1 VRLGG
6 LFARLYERWSG
17 REALDARMNEEMAFH
32 VERQTEKNIALGME
46 RAAARTA
53 ALRTFGGIA
62 EQQEAG
68 RDERRGRWLE
78 DFAHDLRFGARSLA
92 RTPGFTAV
100 AVLSLAL
107 GIGPNT
113 AIFSSVDT
121 LLLKP
126 LPYPDADGLVRVF
139 VHETGEARGSTLS
152 VADLEALAPASGFRH
167 FGVYSTIGVSFA
179 LESAGGAEPATGT
192 AATAGVFGA
201 LGITPVLG
209 RTFLAE
215 DDRPGARRVVLLG
228 DELWSRRFGR
238 SPDAVGRT
246 LGIDGSP
253 HTVVGVM
260 PPGFRIPGR
269 AGEQLWVN
277 LPLEPADSRAPFYLH
292 ALGRRADGAKGI
304 SLDGELERIAAAVKR
319 RWPGSSTTWTYS
331 TLPLRETLVR
341 DVRTTLLTLFAAVAL
356 VLVIACANVA
366 NLLLARASTRQKELA
381 VRSALGAR
389 RSRLARQLLA
399 ESLLLAAGGASAGVG
414 LAMLCLRLFS
424 GLLPEGG
431 AWAAP
436 QPALDARALGFT
448 ATIAV
453 LSGLTA
459 GLAPVLRL
467 PAGEADRLREGGR
480 GAGSEARG
488 GVRSALVVGELALA
502 LTVLIGAGLL
512 TNSLLRLTAVDP
524 GADARGVVV
533 TRIAL
538 PEARYADDRRTAAYF
553 DEAVRR
559 LAALPGAA
567 SAAASMA
574 VPPDRLVMTNPI
586 TPEGRVY
593 QPGEQVPAVPEL
605 LVTPGYFETFGI
617 PLRAGRLFSEA
628 DRDGA
633 PLVAVV
639 DETLARRFY
648 GGEALGRWLQTG
660 QPDPGKPRLT
670 IVGIVGNVKYTGL
683 GAAPEPT
690 LYVPYA
696 QHLWWKTMYVSVRG
710 PGDGTAL
717 ARSAH
722 AALAGIDPLVPVA
735 EPDTFEVILSGSVT
749 EPRFR
754 TALLGA
760 FAVVALLLACA
771 GAYGVMSYRV
781 AQQRRETGVRLALGA
796 TPARVLRCVMRD
808 GLRLGVAGVVLG
820 CAGAAIATRAA
831 ESLLFDVAATDP
843 STFAVM
849 AALLIGAVLLACW
862 LPAWRAART
871 DPIVALRGD

>member
-1 VRLGG
+1 VG

-17 REALDARMNEEMAFH
+17 RAALDARMNEEMAFH

-53 ALRTFGGIA
+53 ALRTFGGIGQ
-62 EQQEAG
+62 QQEAG
-68 RDERRGRWLE
+68 RDGRRGRWLE
-78 DFAHDLRFGARSLA
+78 DFVGDLRFGARSLA
-92 RTPGFTAV
+92 RTPAFSAV

-113 AIFSSVDT
+113 AIFSSVDA

-139 VHETGEARGSTLS
+139 VHEMGEARGSTLS
-152 VADLEALAPASGFRH
+152 VADVEALAPARGFRH
-167 FGVYSTIGVSFA
+167 FGVYSTIGGSVA
-179 LESAGGAEPATGT
+179 LESAGGAEPVTGA
-192 AATAGVFGA
+192 AATAGVFDA
-201 LGITPVLG
+201 LSVRPVLG

-228 DELWSRRFGR
+228 DELWNRRFGR
-238 SPDAVGRT
+238 SPDALGRT
-246 LGIDGSP
+246 LGIDGAP

-277 LPLEPADSRAPFYLH
+277 LPLEPANSRAPFYLQG
-292 ALGRRADGAKGI
+292 LGRRADGAAGA
-304 SLDGELERIAAAVKR
+304 SLGAELERIEATVKR
-319 RWPGSSTTWTYS
+319 RWPGSSTTWSYS
-331 TLPLRETLVR
+331 SLPLRETLVR

-356 VLVIACANVA
+356 VLLIACANVA
-366 NLLLARASTRQKELA
+366 NLLLARASTRHKELA
-381 VRSALGAR
+381 VRSALGAS

-399 ESLLLAAGGASAGVG
+399 ESLLLAAGGAAAGVG
-414 LAMLCLRLFS
+414 LAALCVRLFS
-424 GLLPEGG
+424 GLMPEG
-431 AWAAP
+431 AWAVE
-436 QPALDARALGFT
+436 QGALDARVLGFT
-448 ATIAV
+448 ATTAV
-453 LSGLTA
+453 LSGLA
-459 GLAPVLRL
+459 VGVVPVLRL
-467 PAGEADRLREGGR
+467 PHAVADRLREGGR
-480 GAGSEARG
+480 GAGSDTRG
-488 GVRSALVVGELALA
+488 GLRNALVVGELALA

-512 TNSLLRLTAVDP
+512 ANSLLRLTAVDP

-538 PEARYADDRRTAAYF
+538 PEARYEDAQRTAAYF

-567 SAAASMA
+567 SAAVSMA

-593 QPGEQVPAVPEL
+593 EPGEQVPAVPEL
-605 LVTPGYFETFGI
+605 LVTPDYFETFGV
-617 PLRAGRLFSEA
+617 PLRAGRFFSED

-633 PLVAVV
+633 PLVAIV

-648 GGEALGRWLQTG
+648 GGEALGHWLQTG
-660 QPDPGKPRLT
+660 QPDPGSPRLT
-670 IVGIVGNVKYTGL
+670 IVGVVGDVKYSGL
-683 GAAPEPT
+683 DAAPEPT

-717 ARSAH
+717 VRTAL
-722 AALAGIDPLVPVA
+722 AALAGIDPLVPVR
-735 EPDTFEVILSGSVT
+735 EPDAFEEILSGSVA

-760 FAVVALLLACA
+760 FALVALLLACA
-771 GAYGVMSYRV
+771 GAYGVMAYRV
-781 AQQRRETGVRLALGA
+781 AQQRRETGVRLAVGA
-796 TPARVLRCVMRD
+796 TPARVLRRVMRD
-808 GLRLGVAGVVLG
+808 GLRLGVAGVALG
-820 CAGAAIATRAA
+820 CAGAALATRAA
-831 ESLLFDVAATDP
+831 ESLLFGVAATDP

-849 AALLIGAVLLACW
+849 AALLIGVVLLACW
-862 LPAWRAART
+862 LPARRAART